1 MINKFSLRTSGFA
14 KNELYLFYITFIF
27 VFLTGIVWL
36 YFDNYVL
43 IETVIGHAKHPLQK
57 WLMKG
62 HGFAAIFFTALLGL
76 IYGVHIKRVW
86 PMQKRRNSGLILV
99 GLILVVSVTGFLL
112 YYTSDE
118 AFRWWSATT
127 HWVLGLSIP
136 MVLIRHIRSQLKK

>member
-1 MINKFSLRTSGFA
+1 MIHKTAFRASGFV
-14 KNELYLFYITFIF
+14 KKELYLFYITFIV
-27 VFLTGIVWL
+27 VFLTGVVWL

-43 IETVIGHAKHPLQK
+43 IETVIGHAKHPMQK

-86 PMQKRRNSGLILV
+86 PMQKRRSSGLFLV
-99 GLILVVSVTGFLL
+99 GLMLVVSVSGFLL
-112 YYTSDE
+112 YYSSEE
-118 AFRWWSATT
+118 AFRWWSATL

-136 MVLIRHIRSQLKK
+136 AVLIRHIRSTR